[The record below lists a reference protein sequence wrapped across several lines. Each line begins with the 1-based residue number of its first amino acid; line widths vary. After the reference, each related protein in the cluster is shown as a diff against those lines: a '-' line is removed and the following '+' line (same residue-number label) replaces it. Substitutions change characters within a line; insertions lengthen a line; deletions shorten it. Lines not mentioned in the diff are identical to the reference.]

1 MTRAG
6 ATPAVWTSGPSTIAT
21 SGITFIVGPQWRDW
35 NGRIAVANLAGQHL
49 RILELNAPGTAVVS
63 EAVVLTTFGRL
74 RTPVQGPDGSLYVT
88 TSNGGGTDQ
97 ILRVSPS

>member
-1 MTRAG
+1 M
-6 ATPAVWTSGPSTIAT
+6 
-21 SGITFIVGPQWRDW
+21 GPQWRDW

-63 EAVVLTTFGRL
+63 EAVALTTFGRL